1 MSNVRRLM
9 NSRRVHELMR
19 QHFPVFSSSERDWMN
34 IAGTSGADPAKVQE
48 FLERHIVEPELL
60 IQVNRKLGAVLSGS
74 EAVAFVCAHIGE
86 GQIQIANREFTSFV
100 VVAQNGVATGWRA
113 SATPG

>member
-1 MSNVRRLM
+1 M

-19 QHFPVFSSSERDWMN
+19 QHFPAFSTSDRDWKN
-34 IAGTSGADPAKVQE
+34 VSGTSGADPARVRE
-48 FLERHIVEPELL
+48 LLEQHITEPELE
-60 IQVNRKLGAVLSGS
+60 IQVHRKLGAVLSGS
-74 EAVAFVCAHIGE
+74 EAVAFICAHVGE

-113 SATPG
+113 NATPG